1 MFEPGHFVELIFKL
15 GLGIGQQFFPWHLRR
30 VYWNGFLGHKHL
42 NNMLD
47 NRFSPAYTMSMKTDR
62 PHLAPDR
69 LQTRLP
75 IIC

>member
-1 MFEPGHFVELIFKL
+1 
-15 GLGIGQQFFPWHLRR
+15 
-30 VYWNGFLGHKHL
+30 
-42 NNMLD
+42 MLD